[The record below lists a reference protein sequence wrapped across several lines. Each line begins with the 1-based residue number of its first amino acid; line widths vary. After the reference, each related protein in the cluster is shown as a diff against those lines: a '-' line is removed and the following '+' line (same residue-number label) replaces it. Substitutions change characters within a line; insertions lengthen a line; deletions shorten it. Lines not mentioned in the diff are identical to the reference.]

1 MAASEDRA
9 DQKPQ
14 PCLPGTI
21 ALDSA
26 LERLIED
33 LNAWGAVLI
42 DVTPNSRCGHSPTTT

>member
-1 MAASEDRA
+1 MAVSDDRA

-14 PCLPGTI
+14 PCRPGTI

-42 DVTPNSRCGHSPTTT
+42 TVTPNSGCGQSPTTT